1 MFGVWSL
8 RGDVWSLEFESW
20 CLELED
26 WCFVFASAPFC
37 VSGDT
42 CVREIFET
50 GARERDMEIVRAS
63 TREGKARREARPLS
77 LPI

>member
-26 WCFVFASAPFC
+26 WCLVFATAPFC
-37 VSGDT
+37 VSGDA
-42 CVREIFET
+42 CVRERYLKQE
-50 GARERDMEIVRAS
+50 REREIG
-63 TREGKARREARPLS
+63 RE
-77 LPI
+77 